1 VFDNEWVIDYS
12 ASEKITLSGIWL
24 LENGQLLELLN
35 LGENTMKK
43 LEIKKTEARKIHIKK
58 VLLDSNFR
66 IMNII
71 SLVAFIAMVYGI
83 IRNQNVTSDDTL
95 AFASNLDYIIIP
107 LLIWFVFTLIVYFTS
122 GAHVSDMFSEVLEV
136 NDEAFVHSKNEAKG
150 GGYMADIE
158 GNVRVYDI
166 VKFADIQSCKYD
178 NVTKR
183 IEIIAPELEVKK
195 IGDSIIGQEY
205 VELNKFI
212 FYDYYEPNFLE
223 ELKAKNI
230 SITEER
236 IKYRI
241 NEMPDEYRGFGGDK
255 RFIEDAK
262 NGRLKRF

>member
-1 VFDNEWVIDYS
+1 
-12 ASEKITLSGIWL
+12 
-24 LENGQLLELLN
+24 
-35 LGENTMKK
+35 
-43 LEIKKTEARKIHIKK
+43 
-58 VLLDSNFR
+58 
-66 IMNII
+66 
-71 SLVAFIAMVYGI
+71 
-83 IRNQNVTSDDTL
+83 
-95 AFASNLDYIIIP
+95 
-107 LLIWFVFTLIVYFTS
+107 
-122 GAHVSDMFSEVLEV
+122 
-136 NDEAFVHSKNEAKG
+136 
-150 GGYMADIE
+150 MADIE

-205 VELNKFI
+205 VELNKLI
-212 FYDYYEPNFLE
+212 FYDYYEPKFLE
-223 ELKAKNI
+223 ELKVKNI

-255 RFIEDAK
+255 RFTEDAK